1 MTRPS
6 ARAGYAASTEA
17 DEEVRGHLDAI
28 ESLAVQVRT
37 RLFPHLVASSD
48 PLESLM
54 LKLGYDVGTTDD
66 EFKSSIAGKTTL
78 GCAGRGL
85 GPKEC
90 RSLVDLFKSIGG
102 AVNMEALDLSSN
114 RVGNIG
120 IIALAE
126 VIESD
131 ALSGLD
137 RLILADTGMG
147 SKGVGALTDAL
158 GRCSSL
164 RLTKLDL
171 GGNKI
176 FASGGMMI
184 ADLAAEKSPEALAS
198 LENLSLGGCAMGDEA
213 TLALLRALRKS
224 CPYIRTIDLT
234 GNLLTCS
241 GHEAKNA
248 GVDGSWPL
256 QAIILREAAVPEL
269 VASWLFADCTYAP
282 NPKFFTSHEHLDYR
296 WAPEGAAMKNVKMD
310 AGTQSAVHEVIRAK
324 IRWAKV
330 DGKREWIS
338 AVGPSTEGERN
349 FALAWEKFE
358 ENLAVQAPA
367 ASWLVL

>member
-1 MTRPS
+1 M
-6 ARAGYAASTEA
+6 
-17 DEEVRGHLDAI
+17 RGHLDAI

-90 RSLVDLFKSIGG
+90 RSLVDILKSIGG

-147 SKGVGALTDAL
+147 SKGVSALTDAL

-241 GHEAKNA
+241 G
-248 GVDGSWPL
+248 
-256 QAIILREAAVPEL
+256 L
-269 VASWLFADCTYAP
+269 V
-282 NPKFFTSHEHLDYR
+282 
-296 WAPEGAAMKNVKMD
+296 GA
-310 AGTQSAVHEVIRAK
+310 
-324 IRWAKV
+324 
-330 DGKREWIS
+330 
-338 AVGPSTEGERN
+338 
-349 FALAWEKFE
+349 
-358 ENLAVQAPA
+358 
-367 ASWLVL
+367 

>member
-1 MTRPS
+1 M
-6 ARAGYAASTEA
+6 RAETS
-17 DEEVRGHLDAI
+17 H
-28 ESLAVQVRT
+28 
-37 RLFPHLVASSD
+37 H
-48 PLESLM
+48 
-54 LKLGYDVGTTDD
+54 
-66 EFKSSIAGKTTL
+66 
-78 GCAGRGL
+78 
-85 GPKEC
+85 
-90 RSLVDLFKSIGG
+90 
-102 AVNMEALDLSSN
+102 
-114 RVGNIG
+114 
-120 IIALAE
+120 
-126 VIESD
+126 
-131 ALSGLD
+131 
-137 RLILADTGMG
+137 
-147 SKGVGALTDAL
+147 
-158 GRCSSL
+158 
-164 RLTKLDL
+164 
-171 GGNKI
+171 
-176 FASGGMMI
+176 
-184 ADLAAEKSPEALAS
+184 
-198 LENLSLGGCAMGDEA
+198 
-213 TLALLRALRKS
+213 
-224 CPYIRTIDLT
+224 
-234 GNLLTCS
+234 